1 MEEIIPHN
9 RIEIT
14 EWRSVMG
21 RPPRRSKYRSIRTN
35 VDGKDFHS
43 KLEARYYEKLLRQ
56 RSTGK
61 IRYFLQQVPFI
72 LPGNIKYRVD
82 FQVFKD
88 DGSVEYIDCKGFPT
102 PVSTLKIK
110 QVEDLYPVSIKIIS
124 KV

>member
-1 MEEIIPHN
+1 MKSANMISIN
-9 RIEIT
+9 
-14 EWRSVMG
+14 EWRHVMG
-21 RPPRRSKYRSIRTN
+21 KPPKRSKYRSIRTTT
-35 VDGKDFHS
+35 GGRDFHS
-43 KLEARYYEKLLRQ
+43 KLEARYYEKLLKQ
-56 RSTGK
+56 RSSGM

-82 FQVFKD
+82 FQVFKK

-110 QVEDLYPVSIKIIS
+110 QVEDLYPVKIKIVS